1 MVSQG
6 ETYAG
11 MGREM
16 RAMTVGKSDERPKG
30 DRMFSLAERAA
41 KAFGGNRRTGSVWI
55 RSDHRLLGGRTPRA
69 VAEASEEGLAE
80 ALQALE
86 ADQRF
91 LEILATPSIQ
101 LALLRVLRATD
112 TVVDVI
118 KEPEEAAHS
127 KVRMGWWRVLQLMG
141 TDASIAEEVP
151 ETTGRDNDG
160 EDYAGGAWLDLAP
173 ELGAKAQRLLG
184 RTAGRKWMRTPHPAL
199 YGVAPYTHVV
209 REWSDAK
216 AMEVLERDW
225 TWLDNPDDPD
235 VDPAWLEVLES
246 LGATSGKSP
255 KGEVYD

>member
-55 RSDHRLLGGRTPRA
+55 RSDHRLLGDGHRA

-91 LEILATPSIQ
+91 WKS
-101 LALLRVLRATD
+101 
-112 TVVDVI
+112 
-118 KEPEEAAHS
+118 
-127 KVRMGWWRVLQLMG
+127 WRHHRSSWRSYG
-141 TDASIAEEVP
+141 CCE
-151 ETTGRDNDG
+151 
-160 EDYAGGAWLDLAP
+160 
-173 ELGAKAQRLLG
+173 RLI
-184 RTAGRKWMRTPHPAL
+184 P
-199 YGVAPYTHVV
+199 
-209 REWSDAK
+209 
-216 AMEVLERDW
+216 
-225 TWLDNPDDPD
+225 
-235 VDPAWLEVLES
+235 
-246 LGATSGKSP
+246 
-255 KGEVYD
+255 